1 MTVERRATTEQV
13 AAALHVGPAA
23 VRKYARE
30 HRIPYDTTPGGHRR
44 YDVAEAVAAIRGEV
58 WATDEDVAG
67 GSAEDVGEVPYVWVR
82 PEQEVAVR
90 ALITSVTSASVPV
103 HDDPGDVEDQAADNS
118 VV

>member
-1 MTVERRATTEQV
+1 MARTATTEQV

-30 HRIPYDTTPGGHRR
+30 RRIPYDTTPGGHRR
-44 YDVAEAVAAIRGEV
+44 YDVAEAVAAIRGDTGG
-58 WATDEDVAG
+58 ADEGLAS

-90 ALITSVTSASVPV
+90 TLVTSVTSARVPV
-103 HDDPGDVEDQAADNS
+103 HDDPCDVEDQAADTS